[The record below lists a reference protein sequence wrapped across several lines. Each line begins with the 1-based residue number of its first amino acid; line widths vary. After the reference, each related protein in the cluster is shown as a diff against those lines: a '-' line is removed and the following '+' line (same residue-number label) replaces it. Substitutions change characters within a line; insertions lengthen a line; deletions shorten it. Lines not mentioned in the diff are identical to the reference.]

1 MSQTE
6 TLHATCVALDRDR
19 GLLVLGPSGSGK
31 SALGLQLMAMGAH
44 LIADDQTTL
53 TVTDAGLV
61 ASCPSPIAGVIEAR
75 GIGLLT
81 ATPLAMARVTLVV
94 DLGQTESDR
103 LPPFRSVTLLGTA
116 LPLVLGQKSPHFPA
130 ALLCYLQGG
139 RYG

>member
-1 MSQTE
+1 
-6 TLHATCVALDRDR
+6 
-19 GLLVLGPSGSGK
+19 
-31 SALGLQLMAMGAH
+31 MAMGAH

-81 ATPLAMARVTLVV
+81 ATPLPMARITLVA
-94 DLGQTESDR
+94 DLGQTETDR
-103 LPPFRSVTLLGTA
+103 LPPFRSVTLLGTV

-130 ALLCYLQGG
+130 GLLCYLHGG